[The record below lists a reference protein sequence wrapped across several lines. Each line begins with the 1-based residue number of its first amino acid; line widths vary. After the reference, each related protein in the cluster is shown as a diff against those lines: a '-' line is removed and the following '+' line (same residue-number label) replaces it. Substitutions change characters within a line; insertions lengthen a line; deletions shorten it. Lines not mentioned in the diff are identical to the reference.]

1 MKDSEQAPRRQGAK
15 ERRAGA
21 GFRLGAWGVALLA
34 LAVVLGACRGRGQD
48 IVAQVEQAADS
59 ADQLMIGLTQYLT
72 AEGVRQAK
80 LEADSAFI
88 YENSGRVDLKTI
100 TVTFFTVNGVQTSVL
115 TARGGVYNLRTGQ
128 MEARG
133 NCVVVMTNGARLTS
147 EVLRYDQT
155 KNEVSTDQPY
165 TYDSGER
172 HVTGQGFV
180 SDPGFSNIVTQRPR
194 GAMGSF
200 RLPGQ

>member
-1 MKDSEQAPRRQGAK
+1 MTRGHGRTAAPPHRWA
-15 ERRAGA
+15 ALWLA
-21 GFRLGAWGVALLA
+21 VRLCAGVA
-34 LAVVLGACRGRGQD
+34 VPACSGRGRD
-48 IVAQVEQAADS
+48 TVAAVEQAADS

-72 AEGVRQAK
+72 SEGVRQAK

-100 TVTFFTVNGVQTSVL
+100 RVTFFTVNGVQTSVL
-115 TARGGVYNLRTGQ
+115 TARGGLYNLRSGQ

-165 TYDSGER
+165 VYDAADR
-172 HVTGQGFV
+172 HVVGDGFV
-180 SDPGFSNIVTQRPR
+180 SDPTFSNIITRRPR
-194 GAMGSF
+194 GTAGRF
-200 RLPGQ
+200 TLPGQ